1 MYIDPCEIRLLV
13 RIATQRTGRPLH
25 DEDLEQD
32 ATLKAV
38 EAFRKQFEVRHPRAF
53 LRKIVCDTVRD
64 HWRRRRRAEDLN
76 QIDEAHFAESPRFEE
91 QLDMQ
96 RRLVLLR
103 AGLDQLD
110 AGKRTTLD
118 LFYIEERPV
127 SEIARL
133 QKKSISAVK
142 MELLRSR
149 RLLAGILEAMGDG
162 KRGRGGASRQ

>member
-1 MYIDPCEIRLLV
+1 MKIDPSEIRLLV
-13 RIATQRTGRPLH
+13 RIATQRTGWPLH

-64 HWRRRRRAEDLN
+64 HWRRQRPAEELN
-76 QIDEAHFAESPRFEE
+76 SVDEMYFAESPCFEE
-91 QLDMQ
+91 RLDTQ
-96 RRLVLLR
+96 RRLTLLR
-103 AGLDQLD
+103 AGLAKLD
-110 AGKRTTLD
+110 ASKRSTID

-133 QKKSISAVK
+133 QKKSVSAVK
-142 MELLRSR
+142 MELLRAR
-149 RLLAGILEAMGDG
+149 RLLASIVRDLGEA
-162 KRGRGGASRQ
+162 KPRRSGASRQ

>member
-1 MYIDPCEIRLLV
+1 MNIDPCEIRLLI

-38 EAFRKQFEVRHPRAF
+38 EAFRKQFQVRHPRAF

-64 HWRRRRRAEDLN
+64 HWRRRRSVEELSA
-76 QIDEAHFAESPRFEE
+76 IDEAHFAESPRFEE
-91 QLDMQ
+91 RLDME
-96 RRLVLLR
+96 RRLAMLR
-103 AGLDQLD
+103 AGLAQLD

-149 RLLAGILEAMGDG
+149 RLLADILRELAEG
-162 KRGRGGASRQ
+162 KRGPKGPARR